1 MAMKPQTK
9 SDFQSYDK
17 SEYIVKQ
24 TGKSAGVADGHA
36 GFLFFCNLPKA
47 PKLTKT
53 DQNQSTNT

>member
-17 SEYIVKQ
+17 SEYKVKQ
-24 TGKSAGVADGHA
+24 TGKSAGVADGHV
-36 GFLFFCNLPKA
+36 GFLFSCNLPKA

-53 DQNQSTNT
+53 DQN